1 MVGSLRGSSEEVLI
15 TFVSHNALEA
25 PHPTCPR
32 SSSMLLRL
40 YFAQVELKCLQMVPY
55 PNKKSRSIS
64 PQRRSRH
71 SGTPRRIHGEV
82 TVLLQAT
89 EEKHLL
95 WCYHRCTVQ
104 CVRGTDP
111 LGLYV
116 WPQQVAPPLRHATGW
131 AQIMSHQSILPE
143 YLTSVSPPV
152 VQCEPPH
159 QHPPL
164 R

>member
-1 MVGSLRGSSEEVLI
+1 MSTHLVVFWVHPSCMLPGECHASTMGLVLWSVHEGRLTCASARQHWVPSMRMIESYPVITSLVGCLVINLSLRVRP
-15 TFVSHNALEA
+15 FRW
-25 PHPTCPR
+25 PT
-32 SSSMLLRL
+32 
-40 YFAQVELKCLQMVPY
+40 
-55 PNKKSRSIS
+55 
-64 PQRRSRH
+64 
-71 SGTPRRIHGEV
+71 T
-82 TVLLQAT
+82 T